1 MNLLPRTSLSLIF
14 PRNLTS
20 LQKVSLTKLQCVPY
34 KWISGTDIV
43 YQVLNQVIAG
53 VLLRPADDRRVRE
66 GDREGVRGQVPQG
79 RTHHL
84 DEHAP
89 GNSVGFCYFLSKS
102 FI

>member
-1 MNLLPRTSLSLIF
+1 MYWDMTIQNSDFFFLEQTSLKSTLSLI
-14 PRNLTS
+14 
-20 LQKVSLTKLQCVPY
+20 
-34 KWISGTDIV
+34 SGNCV
-43 YQVLNQVIAG
+43 YQLPNQLLTG